1 MYKTK
6 LRKIGKSKGV
16 ILPKELLD
24 KMSLS
29 EGDQLFVRET
39 RAGYMITPYNE
50 EVEKQLNAAK
60 KGISKYRNALKILA
74 E

>member
-6 LRKIGKSKGV
+6 LRAVGKSTGI

-24 KMSLS
+24 RMNLKA
-29 EGDQLFVRET
+29 GDELIVRET
-39 RAGYMITPYNE
+39 RAGYVIE
-50 EVEKQLNAAK
+50 RDDEAFRRQLEAARE
-60 KGISKYRNALKILA
+60 GMSKYRNALKALA